1 MQLVKIVFRIIER
14 FKMSENKV
22 VLKGGVSQ
30 NKFLIGDFFVD
41 ALERL
46 SDIIDETAKEINDL
60 NFGYSVNDL
69 NNIEN
74 SRFGLQD
81 AGRNLPLDTRGVT
94 AKNSNVKKQ
103 YISVPRQSQN
113 LTNLNGHSTN
123 VPYLKIDNN
132 NDDFIVG
139 KKEKS
144 KYKSFLDDEEAKNR
158 KMKERADV
166 LYGNDK
172 QYYEKYPNDKYELYA
187 QKAKVNND
195 SDFKNKQVNDISNP
209 YNSIFKNG
217 MLGDSF
223 NVNNLNNLQLMNGT
237 QSHKLRSADLNF
249 FKAFVSVV
257 KRIYNSNKDKEIVFS
272 DYAQYLLKNLTKEE
286 FRFLLGLYMK
296 AGSWASRVIG
306 VIFGKE
312 VRLILDISKPNVNL
326 KKAAPESKAV
336 YNHPDELSEEYKS
349 AVLNKVKTQLGKT
362 DVRGVLLPVNSS
374 ASQSIKNSSEVLTL
388 VKKIKPLLKE
398 NSSKMY
404 STSLNFVSTVNLRYS
419 FRKADIINIRYEDGK
434 LKGTLLDTTDYN
446 AGDEMKLVQAARELQ
461 LEGKI
466 VPVFVLVEFEL
477 QLP

>member
-1 MQLVKIVFRIIER
+1 MQIVKIVFRIIER

-22 VLKGGVSQ
+22 VLKGGVSH

-46 SDIIDETAKEINDL
+46 SDIIDVTAKEINDL
-60 NFGYSVNDL
+60 NVGFSVGDL
-69 NNIEN
+69 NDIRN
-74 SRFGLQD
+74 SRFGMQE

-94 AKNSNVKKQ
+94 AKNSNGKKQ
-103 YISVPRQSQN
+103 YIPVPRQSQN
-113 LTNLNGHSTN
+113 LTNLNGYSTN
-123 VPYLKIDNN
+123 VPYLKIANN

-223 NVNNLNNLQLMNGT
+223 EVKNLNNLQLMNGT
-237 QSHKLRSADLNF
+237 QSHKLLSADLNF
-249 FKAFVSVV
+249 FKAFASVV
-257 KRIYNSNKDKEIVFS
+257 KKIYNSNKDKEIVFS

-296 AGSWASRVIG
+296 AGPWASRVIG
-306 VIFGKE
+306 VFFGKE
-312 VRLILDISKPNVNL
+312 VRLILDISKPNVDL

-362 DVRGVLLPVNSS
+362 DVRGVLLPINSS
-374 ASQSIKNSSEVLTL
+374 ASQSIKNSSEALTL

-398 NSSKMY
+398 NPSKMY
-404 STSLNFVSTVNLRYS
+404 STSLNFVSTVNLNYS

-446 AGDEMKLVQAARELQ
+446 AGDKMKLVQAARELQ

-477 QLP
+477 